1 MSSSET
7 IRDFSLAEKDPEPE
21 NVSGPKNYFDNT
33 KEIDDLTGI
42 EVLDTFEK
50 FSQRDDIFCR
60 ALWDEEVASK
70 KVMEF
75 YKGYYMPMAKA
86 RKSDGFSQ
94 RDYALR
100 NAAWHVCN
108 VFREQKDG
116 RREGFH
122 DHFTSHDDGWHEPYP
137 FESAQQATDDI
148 RKVATFAGADLVG
161 ICAYDERWMYDGIY
175 DTKGKSKPLDIPDD
189 LTGVIV
195 TGEAMD
201 KDLTAT
207 VPSALAGSATGMGY
221 TNDCVTLLTIAQYI
235 RNLGYRAYATMNDS
249 ALAVPLGVQAGL
261 GEGGRHSLLITP
273 EYGARL
279 RLGKIFTDMPLVY
292 DKPKSFGVKEFCDIC
307 NRCAKGCP
315 PKAISFD
322 EPSART
328 FNRSNLKGVVKWSTD
343 AEKCFKFWVNQN
355 TDCSICIRV
364 CPYNRDYSKW
374 YNRAWQRL
382 AGGRFRK
389 IALWLDDKYTRRT
402 RMKSFDWW
410 QTEKH

>member
-1 MSSSET
+1 MTAKKSKRE
-7 IRDFSLAEKDPEPE
+7 
-21 NVSGPKNYFDNT
+21 NYFDYH
-33 KEIDDLTGI
+33 KEIDELTGI

-50 FSQRDDIFCR
+50 FSQRDDVFCR
-60 ALWDEEVASK
+60 ALWDEEVANE
-70 KVMEF
+70 KVMAF

-108 VFREQKDG
+108 VLREQKPG

-122 DHFTSHDDGWHEPYP
+122 DYFTSHDDGWHEPYA
-137 FESAQQATDDI
+137 FESHQQATDDI
-148 RKVATFAGADLVG
+148 RKVAAFAGADLMG
-161 ICAYDERWMYDGIY
+161 ICAYDERWMYDGVY
-175 DTKGKSKPLDIPDD
+175 DTKGKSKPLDIPTD
-189 LTGVIV
+189 LPNVIV

-221 TNDCVTLLTIAQYI
+221 TKDCVTLLTITQYI

-249 ALAVPLGVQAGL
+249 ALAVPLAVQAGL

-273 EYGARL
+273 EFGARL
-279 RLGKIFTDMPLVY
+279 RLGKIFTDMPLVH

-322 EPSART
+322 APSDHI

-343 AEKCFKFWVNQN
+343 AEKCFKFWINQN

-374 YNRAWQRL
+374 YNRVWQRL
-382 AGGRFRK
+382 AGGPARK
-389 IALWLDDKYTRRT
+389 LALWLDDKFAHRA
-402 RMKSFDWW
+402 RMKSGDWW
-410 QTEKH
+410 QKNNAGK

>member
-1 MSSSET
+1 MAAKITAKKIPGE
-7 IRDFSLAEKDPEPE
+7 
-21 NVSGPKNYFDNT
+21 NYFDYSR
-33 KEIDDLTGI
+33 EIDDLTGFEI
-42 EVLDTFEK
+42 LDTFEK
-50 FSQRDDIFCR
+50 FKQRDDVFCR
-60 ALWDEEVASK
+60 ALWDEGVAGK
-70 KVMEF
+70 KVMDF
-75 YKGYYMPMAKA
+75 YKGYYMPRARA

-108 VFREQKDG
+108 VMREQKEG
-116 RREGFH
+116 RKEGFH
-122 DHFTSHDDGWHEPYP
+122 DHFTTHDDGWPEPYP
-137 FESAQQATDDI
+137 FDSAEQATADI
-148 RKVATFAGADLVG
+148 RKVAAFAGADLVG
-161 ICAYDERWMYDGIY
+161 VCAYDDRWMYDGIY

-189 LTGVIV
+189 LTSVIV

-201 KDLTAT
+201 KELTAT

-221 TNDCVTLLTIAQYI
+221 TNDCVTLLTMAQYI

-249 ALAVPLGVQAGL
+249 ALAVPLAVQAGL

-273 EYGARL
+273 EFGARL
-279 RLGKIFTDMPLVY
+279 RLGKIFTDMPLVH
-292 DKPKSFGVKEFCDIC
+292 DKPMSFGVQEFCMIC

-322 EPSART
+322 APSDKI

-374 YNRAWQRL
+374 YNRLWQKL
-382 AGGRFRK
+382 AGGPLRK
-389 IALWLDDKYTRRT
+389 FALWLDDRLSPRKRL
-402 RMKSFDWW
+402 KSNDWW
-410 QTEKH
+410 QKRT

>member
-1 MSSSET
+1 MSNSVT
-7 IRDFSLAEKDPEPE
+7 EKQAKRP
-21 NVSGPKNYFDNT
+21 NYFDYRR
-33 KEIDDLTGI
+33 EIDRLTGI

-50 FSQRDDIFCR
+50 FSQRDDVFCR
-60 ALWDEEVASK
+60 ALWDDGVAGK
-70 KVMEF
+70 KVKEF
-75 YKGYYMPMAKA
+75 YQGYYMPKAKA
-86 RKSDGFSQ
+86 RKADGFSQ

-108 VFREQKDG
+108 LIREQKDG
-116 RREGFH
+116 RKEGFH
-122 DHFTSHDDGWHEPYP
+122 DHFTSHDDGAAEPYA
-137 FESAQQATDDI
+137 FQSDQQATDDI
-148 RKVATFAGADLVG
+148 RKVAAFAGADLIG

-175 DTKGKSKPLDIPDD
+175 DTRGKSKPLDIPGD
-189 LTGVIV
+189 LPNVIV

-221 TNDCVTLLTIAQYI
+221 TNDCVTLLTMAQYI

-249 ALAVPLGVQAGL
+249 ALAVPLAVQAGL

-273 EYGARL
+273 EFGARL
-279 RLGKIFTDMPLVY
+279 RLGKIFTDMPLVH
-292 DKPKSFGVKEFCDIC
+292 DTPKKFGVKEFCDIC

-315 PKAISFD
+315 PKAISF
-322 EPSART
+322 EAPSDKI

-374 YNRAWQRL
+374 YNRLWQKI

-389 IALWLDDKYTRRT
+389 FALWLDDNLSRRK
-402 RMKSFDWW
+402 RMKSGEWW
-410 QTEKH
+410 PKKNP